1 MIIQY
6 IATAIITLIIT
17 QQIVRFV
24 KDKPTF
30 FKTFVMTLFWGAV
43 LFLIWFPEVMGW
55 LGKVT
60 GVGRGVDVLIYL
72 SIIFLFYYVLRQNT
86 KIDKLQKEITKL
98 VREIAKE
105 NAKKS

>member
-6 IATAIITLIIT
+6 IATVIIGIIIISYT
-17 QQIVRFV
+17 VGFL
-24 KDKPTF
+24 KDRPTF
-30 FKTFVMTLFWGAV
+30 FKTFVMIIFWGVV
-43 LFLIWFPEVMGW
+43 LFLIWFPEIMGW

-72 SIIFLFYYVLRQNT
+72 SIIFLFYYVLRQNN
-86 KIDKLQKEITKL
+86 KIDKLQKDITKL

-105 NAKKS
+105 NAKK